1 MLRDQSVVT
10 HQYSKAQAQ
19 AAALALI
26 AASTPFEIEPMP
38 FDVYSITVR
47 AACQGMLPEPLAPND
62 AQNAYLRFP
71 DWLVEMRQNHH
82 GVASALSDSNM
93 KPHFIRGL
101 TPSEAISV
109 EADGG
114 NSTPSLGPNI
124 PDLPVVVLHINGGA
138 VYFANSTIPAR
149 LIILDEDIEGS
160 DGERVVRIGGETAY
174 CHDKV
179 MTNTSWSEDTVH
191 PINAARIASEVD
203 AVFQGD

>member
-1 MLRDQSVVT
+1 MLKDQSVVT

-19 AAALALI
+19 ATALALI

-82 GVASALSDSNM
+82 GVASALSDADM

-101 TPSEAISV
+101 TPSDAISV
-109 EADGG
+109 VTDGG
-114 NSTPSLGPNI
+114 DSTPSLGPNI

-149 LIILDEDIEGS
+149 LIILDEDIVSS
-160 DGERVVRIGGETAY
+160 DGKRVARIGGEAVY
-174 CHDKV
+174 CHDKA
-179 MTNTSWSEDTVH
+179 MTDTIWGADTVH
-191 PINAARIASEVD
+191 PINTARIASEVD
-203 AVFQGD
+203 AVFQAD